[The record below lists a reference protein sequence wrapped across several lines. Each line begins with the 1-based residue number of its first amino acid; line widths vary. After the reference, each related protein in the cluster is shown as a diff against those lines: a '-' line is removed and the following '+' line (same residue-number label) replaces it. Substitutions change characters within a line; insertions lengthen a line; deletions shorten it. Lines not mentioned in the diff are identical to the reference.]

1 MSDEVYRK
9 KFVKNSLLFAAPT
22 ENNKRPFYFIVNRP
36 RPMDMKIA
44 IYDFDS
50 GEIKEDYY
58 FNYEEMDLNYIL
70 TRID

>member
-9 KFVKNSLLFAAPT
+9 KFVKNSVWFATPT

>member
-9 KFVKNSLLFAAPT
+9 KFVKNSVWFAAPT
-22 ENNKRPFYFIVNRP
+22 ESNKRPFYFIVNRP

-50 GEIKEDYY
+50 GEIKENYY
-58 FNYEEMDLNYIL
+58 FKYEEMDLNYIL